1 MSTIAFPHQS
11 SVFSHTFQ
19 WADTKYSH
27 TWSQT
32 ITARPHVIS
41 DHLIISEMAQ
51 TKVTPHAKYPDQTQ
65 KFVKDVH
72 AALDEFEEHV
82 CFPDEEVRQNA
93 YRVLLEAYRTAL
105 TPIWSLAPFADI
117 EMVLKTVPDKQMTAL
132 TIMSEKLAPPPKTSQ
147 VSKEAR
153 KVPDLSTFTKALK
166 DKNPT
171 EPLPSME
178 ICAQIGEV
186 FSNLTAAHR
195 AYAEAADG
203 LAELSTELNPAEY
216 TMMLTVAVI
225 PTIQIV
231 VPGNLVSPL
240 SAPPLP
246 PSAASTTLGKAEI
259 IKYTKLKVLPDPDSP
274 ELMEADDNSANR
286 VLAVAIYL
294 KVEHLFF
301 DETSSR
307 LDIATA
313 FRCNL
318 SQLTK
323 AVMGVNYKGGPHHYK
338 PKKAT
343 KRSGES
349 TNLTPDPK
357 KKPKTSQAQ
366 ASTSQQISTYEKKK
380 LSPVVTEDTLST

>member
-1 MSTIAFPHQS
+1 M
-11 SVFSHTFQ
+11 
-19 WADTKYSH
+19 
-27 TWSQT
+27 WSQT
-32 ITARPHVIS
+32 ITARPRVIL
-41 DHLIISEMAQ
+41 DLQIVSEMAQ
-51 TKVTPHAKYPDQTQ
+51 TRVAPQAKYPDKTQ

-93 YRVLLEAYRTAL
+93 YHVLLEAYRTAL
-105 TPIWSLAPFADI
+105 MPIWSLAQFADI
-117 EMVLKTVPDKQMTAL
+117 EMVLKTVTNKQMTEL
-132 TIMSEKLAPPPKTSQ
+132 TIMSEKLAPPPNTSQ

-153 KVPDLSTFTKALK
+153 KVPDLETFTKALK

-171 EPLPSME
+171 ESLPSVK

-186 FSNLTAAHR
+186 FSNLAAAHR
-195 AYAEAADG
+195 AYAEG
-203 LAELSTELNPAEY
+203 LAELSTELNPVQY
-216 TMMLTVAVI
+216 TMMLTVAVM

-231 VPGNLVSPL
+231 GPGNLVSPV
-240 SAPPLP
+240 SAPP
-246 PSAASTTLGKAEI
+246 PSLVAASTTLGKAEI

-274 ELMEADDNSANR
+274 ELMEADDNSATR
-286 VLAVAIYL
+286 VLAAAIYL

-301 DETSSR
+301 DETSSH

-323 AVMGVNYKGGPHHYK
+323 VVTGVNYKGGPHHYK

-349 TNLTPDPK
+349 TSPTPDPK
-357 KKPKTSQAQ
+357 KKPKTSQGQ
-366 ASTSQQISTYEKKK
+366 ASTSQQISTSEKKK
-380 LSPVVTEDTLST
+380 LSPVVTEDTLSTSSSSSDVLPLGLLQ